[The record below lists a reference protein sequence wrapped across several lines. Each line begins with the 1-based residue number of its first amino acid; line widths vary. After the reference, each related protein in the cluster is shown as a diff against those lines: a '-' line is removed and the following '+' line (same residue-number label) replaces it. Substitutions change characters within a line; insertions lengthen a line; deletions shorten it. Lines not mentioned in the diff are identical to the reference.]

1 MSIQMQ
7 PTSKRRVLAIDPGYD
22 RVGVAIIDDEKKPSL
37 IFSECITTNAK
48 DSISARIYTIGVRI
62 AQLIETYH
70 PSALAIEKLYFTTN
84 QKTAMAV
91 AESRG
96 VVLYEA
102 YKNNLFVFEY
112 TPIEIKIA
120 VTGYGKATKEN
131 VHTMVQKLIS
141 LTEKKRLDDEIDA
154 IAIGLTCLARE
165 RLHY

>member
-1 MSIQMQ
+1 
-7 PTSKRRVLAIDPGYD
+7 
-22 RVGVAIIDDEKKPSL
+22 
-37 IFSECITTNAK
+37 
-48 DSISARIYTIGVRI
+48 
-62 AQLIETYH
+62 
-70 PSALAIEKLYFTTN
+70 
-84 QKTAMAV
+84 MAV

-112 TPIEIKIA
+112 TPIEIKVA